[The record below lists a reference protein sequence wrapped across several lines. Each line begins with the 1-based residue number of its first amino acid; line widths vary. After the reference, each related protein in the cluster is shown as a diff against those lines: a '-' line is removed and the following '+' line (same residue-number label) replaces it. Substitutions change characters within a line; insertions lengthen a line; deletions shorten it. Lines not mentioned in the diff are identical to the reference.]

1 MELSPNHKLRY
12 LRPRITEVCSTD
24 AFNSKLSIKNET
36 AATCNPQPNIRNP
49 QHTTRTPQPTTRNM
63 QHTTYNTHPATRT
76 PQPETRNSQPATR
89 NPDLCYA
96 VNLGCM
102 DYKAAWKLQTE
113 IVSARV
119 KGIIDTDIILF
130 LEHPA
135 VFTLGRRGGR
145 DHLLVSEE
153 FLKTSGI
160 PIVQVERGG
169 HITFHGPGQLVA
181 YPIVNLRARSIGVVD
196 FVTALEDIMLATV
209 QTWGIEAER
218 NPANRGIW
226 VGNNK
231 LGSIGLAIRKG
242 ISFHGLALNVNIDLA
257 PFSWIQ
263 PCGLEGVCMT
273 SIQQELGRELS
284 MDDVCTVVKRQ
295 FESVLNLNLTAT
307 SFSDLQQQL
316 QN

>member
-1 MELSPNHKLRY
+1 MK
-12 LRPRITEVCSTD
+12 
-24 AFNSKLSIKNET
+24 
-36 AATCNPQPNIRNP
+36 
-49 QHTTRTPQPTTRNM
+49 
-63 QHTTYNTHPATRT
+63 PATRH
-76 PQPETRNSQPATR
+76 PA
-89 NPDLCYA
+89 LCYT
-96 VNLGCM
+96 VDLGRM
-102 DYKAAWKLQTE
+102 DYKAAWKLQSD

-119 KGIIDTDIILF
+119 KGIIDMDIILF

-153 FLKTSGI
+153 FLNTSGI

-181 YPIVNLRARSIGVVD
+181 YPIVNLKARRIGIVD
-196 FVTALEDIMLATV
+196 FVAALEDIMLATA
-209 QTWGIEAER
+209 QSWGITADR

-242 ISFHGLALNVNIDLA
+242 ISFHGLALNVNIDLR

-263 PCGLEGVCMT
+263 PCGLEGVSMT
-273 SIQQELGRELS
+273 SMQQELGRELF
-284 MDDVCTVVKRQ
+284 MDDVCTMMKKQ
-295 FESVLNLNLTAT
+295 FESVLDLNLTTT
-307 SFSDLQQQL
+307 SFSHLQHQL
-316 QN
+316 QNQNR